1 MEEDDPFSCFGGG
14 DDADNVNDD
23 AVVSTSSAME
33 EDDPFSCFGG
43 GDGDD
48 SVNND
53 AVVSTSSAK
62 ATPIATSSKPHQ
74 HQSTTRT
81 VNPRRSDD
89 CGVLSYHHGTELAML
104 AHVRNA
110 VADLVLPPSAKDS
123 SPSAKDGSPEWEGSP
138 SEWEGSAA
146 DLASAAVLA
155 AVDEFCQSRHWMM
168 HVGPEKGRVI
178 TQVLRDAIRKRD
190 SDSGRTFVCIEL
202 GTYCGYSSVLLG
214 RTLREEAAAV
224 AVAGE
229 GATNLQCQLYTV
241 EVNPAY
247 FKISR
252 ELIRLARLEDT
263 ITLVEIPVEIN
274 VMETE
279 DAAAGIVSNRIWA
292 DEAKLRRQ
300 QHEHDEQ
307 RDGLASSLP
316 KIDFLLID
324 HDKDAY
330 RTDLIRLE
338 REGLVR
344 AGSVVVADNVLF
356 AQIDDYRQYVQSLE
370 KKGVVTTEL
379 VMTQI
384 EYADVEILEDDGSKG
399 NDGSGSDAADTDDDL
414 FRDGIEITH
423 YKRNPLADKEDWLDR
438 SAPRF
443 AAMKLREEKA
453 KQLAAVR
460 SKKSMPLTRSARWAS
475 DGHTEQLK

>member
-14 DDADNVNDD
+14 DDDDNVNDD

-81 VNPRRSDD
+81 VNPKRSED
-89 CGVLSYHHGTELAML
+89 CGVLSYHHGTEDSML
-104 AHVRNA
+104 AHVTNA

-384 EYADVEILEDDGSKG
+384 EYADEEILEDDGSKG
-399 NDGSGSDAADTDDDL
+399 NDGSGSDVGGTDDDL

>member
-1 MEEDDPFSCFGGG
+1 MEEDDPFSCFDGG
-14 DDADNVNDD
+14 DDNDDVKDD
-23 AVVSTSSAME
+23 AVVSA
-33 EDDPFSCFGG
+33 
-43 GDGDD
+43 
-48 SVNND
+48 
-53 AVVSTSSAK
+53 SSAK

-81 VNPRRSDD
+81 VNPKRSED
-89 CGVLSYHHGTELAML
+89 CGVLSYHHGTEDSML
-104 AHVRNA
+104 AHVTNA

-190 SDSGRTFVCIEL
+190 SDSGRTFVCVEL

-384 EYADVEILEDDGSKG
+384 EYADEEILEDDGSQG
-399 NDGSGSDAADTDDDL
+399 NDGSGSDAGGTDDDL

>member
-1 MEEDDPFSCFGGG
+1 MDEDDPFSCFGGG
-14 DDADNVNDD
+14 DDDNDRAID
-23 AVVSTSSAME
+23 QSHGRDMD

-43 GDGDD
+43 GDDD
-48 SVNND
+48 DADLND
-53 AVVSTSSAK
+53 DVVVSTSSAK
-62 ATPIATSSKPHQ
+62 ATPIATSSNHQ
-74 HQSTTRT
+74 HPSTST
-81 VNPRRSDD
+81 VKPKRSDD
-89 CGVLSYHHGTELAML
+89 CGVLSYHTGTEGSML

-110 VADLVLPPSAKDS
+110 VADLVLPPSTIDS
-123 SPSAKDGSPEWEGSP
+123 SP
-138 SEWEGSAA
+138 SEWEGSEA

-155 AVDEFCQSRHWMM
+155 AVDEFCQIRHWMM
-168 HVGPEKGRVI
+168 HVGPEKGKIV
-178 TQVLRDAIRKRD
+178 TQALRDAIRERD
-190 SDSGRTFVCIEL
+190 SDSGRTFMCVEL

-224 AVAGE
+224 AVAGD

-307 RDGLASSLP
+307 RDGLASTLP

-338 REGLVR
+338 REGLIR
-344 AGSVVVADNVLF
+344 GGSVVVADNVLF
-356 AQIDDYRQYVQSLE
+356 AQIDDYREYVRSLAT
-370 KKGVVTTEL
+370 KGLVTTEL
-379 VMTQI
+379 VVTQI
-384 EYADVEILEDDGSKG
+384 EYADEEISEDDGSNSK
-399 NDGSGSDAADTDDDL
+399 DGSGSDAGGTEDDL

-423 YKRNPLADKEDWLDR
+423 YKRNPLADEEDWLDR

-460 SKKSMPLTRSARWAS
+460 SKKSMPLTRSARWTS
-475 DGHTEQLK
+475 DGHAEQLK

>member
-14 DDADNVNDD
+14 DDDDNVNDD

-81 VNPRRSDD
+81 VNPKRSED
-89 CGVLSYHHGTELAML
+89 CGVLSYHHGTEDSML
-104 AHVRNA
+104 AHVTNA

-123 SPSAKDGSPEWEGSP
+123 SPSAKDGSPEWEGSPSAKDGSP

-168 HVGPEKGRVI
+168 HVGPQKGRVI

-252 ELIRLARLEDT
+252 ELIRLGD
-263 ITLVEIPVEIN
+263 
-274 VMETE
+274 
-279 DAAAGIVSNRIWA
+279 
-292 DEAKLRRQ
+292 
-300 QHEHDEQ
+300 
-307 RDGLASSLP
+307 
-316 KIDFLLID
+316 
-324 HDKDAY
+324 
-330 RTDLIRLE
+330 
-338 REGLVR
+338 
-344 AGSVVVADNVLF
+344 
-356 AQIDDYRQYVQSLE
+356 
-370 KKGVVTTEL
+370 
-379 VMTQI
+379 
-384 EYADVEILEDDGSKG
+384 
-399 NDGSGSDAADTDDDL
+399 
-414 FRDGIEITH
+414 
-423 YKRNPLADKEDWLDR
+423 
-438 SAPRF
+438 
-443 AAMKLREEKA
+443 
-453 KQLAAVR
+453 
-460 SKKSMPLTRSARWAS
+460 
-475 DGHTEQLK
+475 

>member
-1 MEEDDPFSCFGGG
+1 M
-14 DDADNVNDD
+14 
-23 AVVSTSSAME
+23 
-33 EDDPFSCFGG
+33 
-43 GDGDD
+43 
-48 SVNND
+48 
-53 AVVSTSSAK
+53 
-62 ATPIATSSKPHQ
+62 
-74 HQSTTRT
+74 
-81 VNPRRSDD
+81 
-89 CGVLSYHHGTELAML
+89 LSYHAGTEVSML

-110 VADLVLPPSAKDS
+110 VADLALPSSAEDS
-123 SPSAKDGSPEWEGSP
+123 SAL
-138 SEWEGSAA
+138 EWEGSAA

-168 HVGPEKGRVI
+168 HVGPEKGRIV
-178 TQVLRDAIRKRD
+178 TQVLRDAIREQAE
-190 SDSGRTFVCIEL
+190 SCICAEF

-214 RTLREEAAAV
+214 RTLREEAAAM
-224 AVAGE
+224 AASG
-229 GATNLQCQLYTV
+229 TNLQCQLYTV

-252 ELIRLARLEDT
+252 ELIRLARLQDT

-292 DEAKLRRQ
+292 DEAKSRREQ
-300 QHEHDEQ
+300 QEQDEQ
-307 RDGLASSLP
+307 RDGLAPSLP

-338 REGLVR
+338 REGLIR
-344 AGSVVVADNVLF
+344 GGSVVVADNVVF
-356 AQIDDYRQYVQSLE
+356 AQIDDYRQYCQSLE
-370 KKGVVTTEL
+370 KKGIVTTEL

-384 EYADVEILEDDGSKG
+384 EYADEETSEDDGSKG
-399 NDGSGSDAADTDDDL
+399 NDGSGSDADGAEDDL

-475 DGHTEQLK
+475 DGRTEQLK

>member
-14 DDADNVNDD
+14 DDDDNVNDD

-81 VNPRRSDD
+81 VNPKRSED
-89 CGVLSYHHGTELAML
+89 CGVLSYHHGTEDSML
-104 AHVRNA
+104 AHVTNA

-330 RTDLIRLE
+330 RTDLVRLE

-384 EYADVEILEDDGSKG
+384 EYADEEILEDDGSKG